1 MEIERKWLVY
11 PAAIPYDLNTLHF
24 IRIRQAYISFSPSV
38 RIRQINNGEKN
49 ILTVKRQTAYP
60 GLANEESEYEVDS
73 DLAAFLFSCTSGN
86 LIIKTRYL
94 NPLPSGLT
102 EEIDIF
108 SGALEGLA
116 YLEIEFPDIEQAK
129 SYPSPVLLVYASL
142 ARYGSPKSTT
152 IHPPK
157 FSPLFLSAAF
167 KTEAWLKG

>member
-49 ILTVKRQTAYP
+49 LLTVKRQTAYP

-86 LIIKTRYL
+86 IIIKTRYL

-102 EEIDIF
+102 GGFLRMLQKIF
-108 SGALEGLA
+108 A
-116 YLEIEFPDIEQAK
+116 IK
-129 SYPSPVLLVYASL
+129 TVLLPDSVFRKL
-142 ARYGSPKSTT
+142 LFDSTAA
-152 IHPPK
+152 
-157 FSPLFLSAAF
+157 AAF
-167 KTEAWLKG
+167 QLSWQKMLPAL

>member
-86 LIIKTRYL
+86 IIIKTRYL

-108 SGALEGLA
+108 SGALEG
-116 YLEIEFPDIEQAK
+116 DIEQAK
-129 SYPSPVLLVYASL
+129 SYPSPEWVSKDVTEDLRYKNSSL
-142 ARYGSPKSTT
+142 ARFGIPE
-152 IHPPK
+152 
-157 FSPLFLSAAF
+157 AAI
-167 KTEAWLKG
+167 

>member
-11 PAAIPYDLNTLHF
+11 PTAIPYDLNTLHF

-86 LIIKTRYL
+86 IIIKTRYL

-129 SYPSPVLLVYASL
+129 SYPSPEWVSKDVTEDLRYKNSSL
-142 ARYGSPKSTT
+142 ARFGIPE
-152 IHPPK
+152 
-157 FSPLFLSAAF
+157 AAI
-167 KTEAWLKG
+167 